1 LEIAQLEAFILAA
14 DLGSF
19 RRAADYLHLSQP
31 SLSARIHS
39 LEQELGVSLFHR
51 MGRGVRL
58 TEMGKLF
65 LGYGEKTLSTLNQ
78 GKEAINSAMNASGGI
93 LNMASA
99 RNIGTYT
106 MPSMLDKFRQAY
118 PGINVHINIGRS
130 SDVLQMVL
138 NEEVHLGLSRALNHP
153 DILTIHLYDEEI
165 VLTTNPNHPFA
176 VKGMASIYD
185 VAREPL
191 ILYDRESSYF
201 VLINETCRAA
211 GISPRVEMTL
221 DSIEA
226 TKHLVELDMGISFLP
241 KSGVKDELE
250 RGTLSI
256 IPLEEGYSV
265 TLPTAVLIK
274 RSQTYLP
281 SVTAFLKVLRN
292 TYQFELPQ
300 LPEN

>member
-1 LEIAQLEAFILAA
+1 MEIAQLEAFILAA

-106 MPSMLDKFRQAY
+106 MPSMLDKFRQ
-118 PGINVHINIGRS
+118 
-130 SDVLQMVL
+130 D
-138 NEEVHLGLSRALNHP
+138 
-153 DILTIHLYDEEI
+153 
-165 VLTTNPNHPFA
+165 
-176 VKGMASIYD
+176 
-185 VAREPL
+185 
-191 ILYDRESSYF
+191 
-201 VLINETCRAA
+201 
-211 GISPRVEMTL
+211 
-221 DSIEA
+221 
-226 TKHLVELDMGISFLP
+226 LP
-241 KSGVKDELE
+241 MYY
-250 RGTLSI
+250 RW
-256 IPLEEGYSV
+256 
-265 TLPTAVLIK
+265 
-274 RSQTYLP
+274 YLMKKF
-281 SVTAFLKVLRN
+281 T
-292 TYQFELPQ
+292 
-300 LPEN
+300 

>member
-1 LEIAQLEAFILAA
+1 
-14 DLGSF
+14 
-19 RRAADYLHLSQP
+19 
-31 SLSARIHS
+31 
-39 LEQELGVSLFHR
+39 
-51 MGRGVRL
+51 
-58 TEMGKLF
+58 MGKLF